1 MFAGLFCRSFLDV
14 SFAGLLIYFLRFFCR
29 SLLQVY
35 VVGLL
40 VFFVGL
46 LCRSLFIYVG
56 LFWHLM
62 MFGGTTNRSTLGS
75 VGGFCCRSLFL
86 YVGLSSYV

>member
-29 SLLQVY
+29 SLLQVS

-62 MFGGTTNRSTLGS
+62 MCNARQIGLHWVLLEVS
-75 VGGFCCRSLFL
+75 V
-86 YVGLSSYV
+86 VGLFSYT